1 MKKLFCSRLRELR
14 GVRSQAEVARLLG
27 MPQQNWQRYETGVT
41 EPDLGTLHRICVT
54 LGASVDW
61 LIGLTEDRRGLPAG
75 AAREAEDLRR
85 EKLCAECA
93 AKAAVIADQARSLAS
108 LAETVRE
115 MSGVLEKNALT
126 ESSRRLRKVPV

>member
-1 MKKLFCSRLRELR
+1 VKKLFCSRLRELR

-75 AAREAEDLRR
+75 VSAVAEDP
-85 EKLCAECA
+85 A
-93 AKAAVIADQARSLAS
+93 AVYHAGAVDKDAVIADQARSLAS
-108 LAETVRE
+108 LAETVRA
-115 MSGVLEKNALT
+115 MSGVSGKNGLT
-126 ESSRRLRKVPV
+126 GSSRQLQKIPV